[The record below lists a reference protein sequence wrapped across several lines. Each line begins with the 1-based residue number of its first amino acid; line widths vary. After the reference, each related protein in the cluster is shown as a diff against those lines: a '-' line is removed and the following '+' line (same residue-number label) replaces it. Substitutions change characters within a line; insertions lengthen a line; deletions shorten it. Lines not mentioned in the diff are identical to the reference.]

1 MDNLIDLIASGDS
14 VEASDAIKDALM
26 KKAMERIETIRPAVV
41 SQMFDLENEVES
53 EGESDA
59 GQEEE

>member
-26 KKAMERIETIRPAVV
+26 QKAMERIETIRPAVV
-41 SQMFDLENEVES
+41 SQMFDLENEVEY
-53 EGESDA
+53 EEESDA

>member
-14 VEASDAIKDALM
+14 VEASDAIKDVLM
-26 KKAMERIETIRPAVV
+26 KKAMDRIETIRPAVV

-53 EGESDA
+53 EEESDV

>member
-1 MDNLIDLIASGDS
+1 MDNLINLIASGDS

-26 KKAMERIETIRPAVV
+26 KKAVERIETIRPAIV

-53 EGESDA
+53 EEDSYV